1 MKTQNRLAPLCVV
14 AFAACAAPEKDEDT
28 GDSGGTPVDSDNY
41 PLDGLFVSATQC
53 GDLQT
58 VMFDAGGNWAID
70 LNYSGEIVERAFSAR
85 GSVEELWNITPEATA
100 IPSLVVVRGAAL
112 PAAYCQDPAQVG
124 WRMDQQF
131 VTVTATVRLSVTY
144 TEVATDQ
151 WSADYAFEVANG
163 SFRDNLTGDTA
174 QLASFLYEGPMGP
187 AYDRV
192 IEPEE

>member
-1 MKTQNRLAPLCVV
+1 
-14 AFAACAAPEKDEDT
+14 
-28 GDSGGTPVDSDNY
+28 
-41 PLDGLFVSATQC
+41 
-53 GDLQT
+53 
-58 VMFDAGGNWAID
+58 
-70 LNYSGEIVERAFSAR
+70 
-85 GSVEELWNITPEATA
+85 
-100 IPSLVVVRGAAL
+100 
-112 PAAYCQDPAQVG
+112 
-124 WRMDQQF
+124 MDQQF